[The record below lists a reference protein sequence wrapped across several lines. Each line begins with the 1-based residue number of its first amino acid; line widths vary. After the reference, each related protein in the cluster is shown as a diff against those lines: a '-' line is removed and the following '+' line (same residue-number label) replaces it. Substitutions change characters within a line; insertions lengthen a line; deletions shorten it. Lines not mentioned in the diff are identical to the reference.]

1 MDPIISIPF
10 SEAAIVQEFE
20 KHFKKKDG
28 FSILIPSSRQ
38 QKGFD
43 LVIMNYKKRKSV
55 LIQVKGSR
63 TYIPKPPKR
72 KSTKRYKNY
81 TWFNAFKVEK
91 GLSDYY
97 VLFGIYVNISDG
109 DAESTK
115 IKNKNWYDYVILLF
129 TEKEMDKIINSLTQ
143 KTTDKPD
150 TSFSFGFDNIK
161 NIMLTRGAK
170 VPSDYTK
177 YLLSKRIDIIKKKLK

>member
-20 KHFKKKDG
+20 KYFKKKDG
-28 FSILIPSSRQ
+28 YSILIPSSRQ

-43 LVIMNYKKRKSV
+43 LVILNSKKRKSV

-81 TWFNAFKVEK
+81 TWFNVFKVVK
-91 GLSDYY
+91 GLTDYY

-109 DAESTK
+109 DADSTK

-129 TEKEMDKIINSLTQ
+129 SENEMDKFINSLTQ
-143 KTTDKPD
+143 KTSDKPD
-150 TSFSFGFDNIK
+150 TSFSFGFDSIK
-161 NIMLTRGAK
+161 KIMLTRGAK
-170 VPSDYTK
+170 VHADYSK
-177 YLLSKRIDIIKKKLK
+177 YLFLNRINIIKKKLK